1 MIKRFSILTAAVLA
15 ALFFLLSLYTQVT
28 AVPLTRAPA
37 QMEISKIAP
46 MLIDQLANSS
56 ADTFI
61 RVIID
66 FTETADFTAV
76 QRIQNPAARRANL
89 IQQLQTTNAAA
100 LQAIQPTLNT
110 LQAAGQIR
118 HSKPL
123 WLINSL
129 AIEATPA
136 AIATLATRGDV
147 AQIRLDNSRKAYV
160 PPEMAFNLDASQTAG
175 QPASGLP
182 SWGIDRIEAQ
192 KVWQAFGIDGNGV
205 TVAIVDTGVDWQHPD
220 LLPNYRGNLGGGQF
234 DHSASW
240 YYPISPTV
248 TTPFDAIGHGTHVAG
263 TAVGQNG
270 IGVAPGAKWIAVGV
284 ANSFGFIYDSDIH
297 DAFAWLMAPGGDP
310 ALAPDVVNNSWS
322 GSGYTTT
329 FVEDITALH
338 AAGIM
343 TVFAAG
349 NNGPFTTTVGA
360 PGSYTNTLAVGASD
374 DMDEVAWFSARGPSP
389 VTDKIKPWIVA
400 PGTHI
405 LSSLPNDSYGYYNG
419 TSMATPHVVG
429 TIALLLAANPSL
441 TFAGVEDVL
450 AQTAVP
456 ISTTHPNND
465 SGWGVLNAYTAVAS
479 QLPTGTL
486 NGRVTINGR
495 APAAATAT
503 ITATSGTS
511 LTLSVTGDGHFKAM
525 LLPGTYTVTV
535 TAFGAEPQTIAPV
548 LVTDGS
554 SQLMPVNL
562 SQLAGGVIQGIV
574 TNDNGEAVTGTV
586 QVLNTPLSVQTDA
599 LGRYTLHLPA
609 GYYKMQVLAVGYEGR
624 QWETAVA
631 ANDTII
637 HNIILPAAPR
647 LLLVDSGQ
655 WYFDSRITYYQNAL
669 AALHYTADLWQIRN
683 PYTDIP
689 TLETLNAYD
698 AVIWSNPQDSPGYVF
713 AGDVLNA
720 YLEGGGH
727 LLISGQ
733 NVAAFDAYG
742 FDAQAWFYTK
752 LQAVYLGKL
761 PAYYWLYGRPDSL
774 FANAV
779 FTLNGGNS
787 ASNQWQTDVA
797 GIQKGSLTEP
807 AVYYSNGQIAGLQA
821 GHCQPFRM
829 VYFGFGLEGVRDG
842 QSRMRLLAD
851 SLAYFDEPPVVNGLA
866 WQETAVYDY
875 VLPGDEMV
883 YTLTVRNLSE
893 TMTDTVSLAVTSEVW
908 QSELVTKTMT
918 LGPCEMAQTVLH
930 VHVPENAPENSEHQ
944 LRVTAVSGNFGYI
957 QTHLPMTHKTPA
969 HLLLVDDDR
978 FYNREAEYE
987 AALDAIGISY
997 DVWEVGWDNNVRGQM
1012 RQELL
1017 NAYDFVVWYT
1027 GYDWF
1032 SPIEPAEAA
1041 LLRDYLD
1048 QGGRLF
1054 LSSQDFMYYHLTD
1067 PLASRYLG
1075 AVNYQESITPT
1086 MVFAPSWSA
1095 VSPELQWPQTLT
1107 FSPYQ
1112 NHGDG
1117 LVNNGNSQPFLWH
1130 DQGVAT
1136 VAAAGDSWR
1145 SLFWGIPWETLPVT
1159 AQLQSMQDGVG
1170 WLSDLGDSQLVGNGR
1185 VARLA
1190 ASQRFTLTVANSV
1203 LGHETAVS
1211 VTNPLPAQ
1219 FNLLPGSL
1227 QGGTLAGNGRAI
1239 TWQGQLAPGESHV
1252 IMYETTLSN
1261 STPANT
1267 SILNEAFIHYD
1278 YHDLTIRR
1286 AVMLWADSPDF
1297 SGSTLTAVSNPPA
1310 PVQNI
1315 TYTLALTNSGLP
1327 TTKPVTAVLH
1337 LPNRLNPVT
1346 PTLTVSTGNAV
1357 WQGNGV
1363 VWTNAGGNGGMP
1375 MLTVVVTRALA
1386 VEDVWHTAVAEIDD
1400 GETAPVMVEVAHA
1413 VRPYQQW
1420 LPAIFLIADQP

>member
-1 MIKRFSILTAAVLA
+1 MIKRFSILTAAILV

-28 AVPLTRAPA
+28 AVPLIRPPS
-37 QMEISKIAP
+37 QMENSKITP
-46 MLIDQLANSS
+46 LLIDQLANSN

-66 FTETADFTAV
+66 FVETADFTAV
-76 QRIQNPAARRANL
+76 QRIQNPTTRRAHL

-100 LQAIQPTLNT
+100 LQAIQPILNT

-118 HSKPL
+118 SSKPL

-129 AIEATPA
+129 AVEATPT
-136 AIATLATRGDV
+136 AIATLAARGDV
-147 AQIRLDNSRKAYV
+147 AQIRLDGSRKAYV
-160 PPEMAFNLDASQTAG
+160 PPEMVFNLDASQTTG
-175 QPASGLP
+175 QPTDGTLA
-182 SWGIDRIEAQ
+182 WGIERIEAQ
-192 KVWQAFGIDGNGV
+192 NVWHALGIDGSGV
-205 TVAIVDTGVDWQHPD
+205 TVAFVDSGVDWQHPD
-220 LLPNYRGNLGGGQF
+220 LLPNYRGNLGSGQF

-240 YYPISPTV
+240 YYPVSPTV
-248 TTPFDAIGHGTHVAG
+248 TVPFDSIGHGTHVAG

-338 AAGIM
+338 TAGIL

-374 DMDEVAWFSARGPSP
+374 DVDEVAWFSARGPSP

-429 TIALLLAANPSL
+429 TVALMLAANPSL
-441 TFAGVEDVL
+441 TFSEVEDVL

-465 SGWGVLNAYTAVAS
+465 SGWGLLNAYAAVAS

-486 NGRVTINGR
+486 NGRITVNGR
-495 APAAATAT
+495 APTAATVT
-503 ITATSGTS
+503 ITSTSGTS
-511 LTLSVTGDGHFKAM
+511 LTLPVADDGHFKAM
-525 LLPGTYTVTV
+525 LLPDSYTITAA
-535 TAFGAEPQTIAPV
+535 AFGAEPQTITPV
-548 LVTDGS
+548 LVTSSS
-554 SQLMPVNL
+554 SQLMPINL
-562 SQLAGGVIQGIV
+562 SRQAGGVVQGTV
-574 TNDNGEAVTGTV
+574 TNEEGQPITGTV
-586 QVLNTPLSVQTDA
+586 QVLNTPLSVQLDET
-599 LGRYTLHLPA
+599 GRYTLHLPP
-609 GYYKMQVLAVGYEGR
+609 GYYKMQVTAVGYAGQR
-624 QWETAVA
+624 WETAVTV
-631 ANDTII
+631 NDTIT
-637 HNIILPAAPR
+637 HDMTLSAAPR

-669 AALHYTADLWQIRN
+669 AAMNAAADLWQIRS

-689 TLETLNAYD
+689 TLGTLNAYD
-698 AVIWSNPQDSPGYVF
+698 AVIWSNPQDSPGYIF
-713 AGDVLNA
+713 AGNVINA
-720 YLEGGGH
+720 YLDGGGH

-733 NVAAFDAYG
+733 NAAAFDAFG
-742 FDAQAWFYTK
+742 FDAQAWFYAK
-752 LQAVYLGKL
+752 LQAMYLGKL
-761 PAYYWLYGRPDSL
+761 PTQYWLYGRPDSS
-774 FANAV
+774 FADAV

-787 ASNQWQTDVA
+787 ASNQWQTDVVDVL
-797 GIQKGSLTEP
+797 KGSLTEP
-807 AVYYSNGQIAGLQA
+807 AIYYSNGQIAGLQA
-821 GHCQPFRM
+821 GHCQPYRM

-851 SLAYFDEPPVVNGLA
+851 TLAYFEEPPVVNGLV
-866 WQETAVYDY
+866 WQDSAVYDY
-875 VLPGDEMV
+875 VLPGDEAV

-893 TMTDTVSLAVTSEVW
+893 TMTDTISFGVTSEAW
-908 QSELVTKTMT
+908 QTELVTTTMA
-918 LGPCEMAQTVLH
+918 LGPCEMGQTVLR
-930 VHVPENAPENSEHQ
+930 VHVPEDAPENSEHQ

-969 HLLLVDDDR
+969 RLLLVDDDR
-978 FYNREAEYE
+978 FYHREAEYE
-987 AALDAIGISY
+987 AALDAIGIPY

-1012 RQELL
+1012 RQTLL
-1017 NAYDFVVWYT
+1017 NAYDFVVWFT

-1032 SPIEPAEAA
+1032 SPIEPAEAT
-1041 LLRDYLD
+1041 LLANYLE

-1054 LSSQDFMYYHLTD
+1054 LSSQDFMYYHQTD

-1075 AVNYQESITPT
+1075 AVEFQESITPA
-1086 MVFAPSWSA
+1086 MVFAPAWSA
-1095 VSPELQWPQTLT
+1095 VSPELQWPQTVT
-1107 FSPYQ
+1107 FTPYQ

-1117 LVNNGNSQPFLWH
+1117 LIGGEYSRPFLWH
-1130 DQGVAT
+1130 DQGVAALAT
-1136 VAAAGDSWR
+1136 TGNGWR

-1159 AQLQSMQDGVG
+1159 AQVQSMQDGVS
-1170 WLSDLGDSQLVGNGR
+1170 WLSDLGDSQLAVNGR
-1185 VARLA
+1185 TARLG
-1190 ASQRFTLTVANSV
+1190 ASQQFTLTVTNSAW
-1203 LGHETAVS
+1203 GHNTAVS

-1219 FNLLPGSL
+1219 LNLLAGSL

-1252 IMYETTLSN
+1252 IVYETTPNN

-1267 SILNEAFIHYD
+1267 AILNEAFIHYD

-1286 AVMLWADSPDF
+1286 AVMLWADGSDF
-1297 SGSTLTAVSNPPA
+1297 SGSSLTAVSSPPA
-1310 PVQNI
+1310 PIQYI
-1315 TYTLALTNSGLP
+1315 TYTLSLTNSGLP
-1327 TTKPVTAVLH
+1327 ATKPVTAVLH

-1346 PTLTVSTGNAV
+1346 PTLTVSAGSAAWQKGDVIWTGAAA
-1357 WQGNGV
+1357 NGS
-1363 VWTNAGGNGGMP
+1363 TP
-1375 MLTVVVTRALA
+1375 TLTVVMTRSLA
-1386 VEDVWHTAVAEIDD
+1386 VDDIWHTAVAEIDD
-1400 GETAPVMVEVAHA
+1400 GETAPVMVEA
-1413 VRPYQQW
+1413 VYAIRPYQQW